1 MKAMILL
8 IFHDFFSLD
17 FNVKIGQK
25 LIQLIKGSPFTPF
38 WTNFGQKIPQ
48 KLAKMVYFS
57 VKIPRGPRNK
67 IPGDG
72 EF

>member
-1 MKAMILL
+1 M
-8 IFHDFFSLD
+8 
-17 FNVKIGQK
+17 
-25 LIQLIKGSPFTPF
+25 IQLIKRSPFTPF

-72 EF
+72 EFKKTLSPGIPRGIFPGVQP